1 MALFEKYPK
10 DVRKMIAISVTAVV
24 GITLVVVMALMYISK
39 SKDTLE
45 NDKKP
50 SKITDFYN
58 TISEKGVLLFQ
69 K

>member
-10 DVRKMIAISVTAVV
+10 DVRKTIAISITASV
-24 GITLVVVMALMYISK
+24 GIILVVVMALMYISK
-39 SKDTLE
+39 SKNALE

-50 SKITDFYN
+50 SKISDFYN
-58 TISEKGVLLFQ
+58 TISEKGLLLFQ